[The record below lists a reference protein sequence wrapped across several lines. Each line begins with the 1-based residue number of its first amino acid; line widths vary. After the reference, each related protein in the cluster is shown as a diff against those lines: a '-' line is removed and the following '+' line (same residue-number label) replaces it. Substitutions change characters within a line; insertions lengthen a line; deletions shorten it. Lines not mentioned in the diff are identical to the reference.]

1 MGKNFI
7 MNIDGYQTLFPDTE
21 LTDDWGISCYQLE
34 DDSDIGQ
41 IIDEMKEKYHE
52 GEQFEMEATYD
63 SDTGGL
69 SVITEGIHGLTLL
82 VYVLGVIFVIV
93 TVGIV
98 CNKMIAKERKDYGIY
113 KSMGFTSMN
122 IRLLLSL
129 RFAVASLIG
138 ALVGIL
144 LDVVLSQSISNVI
157 FGYFGIY
164 HYDSER
170 LFRVMAIPVLFMV
183 VIFTVFAFLKAGKV
197 KKCDVNVLI
206 VE

>member
-1 MGKNFI
+1 
-7 MNIDGYQTLFPDTE
+7 
-21 LTDDWGISCYQLE
+21 
-34 DDSDIGQ
+34 
-41 IIDEMKEKYHE
+41 
-52 GEQFEMEATYD
+52 MEATYD

-82 VYVLGVIFVIV
+82 VYVLGAIFVIV

-183 VIFTVFAFLKAGKV
+183 VIFTVFAFLRAGKV
-197 KKCDVNVLI
+197 IPLRIRSGFRPVWQCGLRSKPQCLVPLI
-206 VE
+206 FRVPAGRIFRLRCRLRQSLREPCGSSG

>member
-7 MNIDGYQTLFPDTE
+7 MNIDGYQTLFPDTK
-21 LTDDWGISCYQLE
+21 LTNDWGISCYQLE

-69 SVITEGIHGLTLL
+69 SVITE
-82 VYVLGVIFVIV
+82 
-93 TVGIV
+93 GIV

-197 KKCDVNVLI
+197 KK
-206 VE
+206 